1 MNNKSNY
8 YENKYSSDD
17 YYWGL
22 NPSSTC
28 LNVLK
33 FKPPEKPYK
42 LLELGCG
49 EGRNSIFFARNGYQ
63 VTTFDLAQAGVDKT
77 NKLADRLGLNVNAF
91 KADILDFRLE
101 DYFDIIFSTGNLHY
115 LPLELRE
122 EVFQNYKTFTNP
134 DGIHMLSVFVKKPF
148 IAPAPEKEINSHKW
162 YSGELFGLYHDWK
175 IEYCTEEIFDCMS
188 SRVPHKHATNRILS
202 RKIEVEI

>member
-1 MNNKSNY
+1 MNDKSNY
-8 YENKYSSDD
+8 YENKYSSEG

-63 VTTFDLAQAGVDKT
+63 VTTFDLAQGGVDKT
-77 NKLADRLGLNVNAF
+77 NRLADKLGLNINAF

-101 DYFDIIFSTGNLHY
+101 NNFDIIFSTGNLHY
-115 LPLELRE
+115 LPFELRE
-122 EVFQNYKTFTNP
+122 EVFQNYKKFTNP
-134 DGIHMLSVFVKKPF
+134 GGIHMLSVFINKPF
-148 IAPAPEKEINSHKW
+148 IAPSPEKEITSHKW
-162 YSGELFGLYHDWK
+162 YSGELFRLYHDWE

-188 SRVPHKHATNRILS
+188 SGIPHKHATNRMLS
-202 RKIEVEI
+202 KKIEEKI

>member
-1 MNNKSNY
+1 MNDKSNY
-8 YENKYSSDD
+8 YENKYSSED

-22 NPSSTC
+22 NPSPTC
-28 LNVLK
+28 LNVLR

-77 NKLADRLGLNVNAF
+77 NKLADKLGLNVNAF

-101 DYFDIIFSTGNLHY
+101 EKFDIIFSTGNLQY
-115 LPLELRE
+115 LPPELRE
-122 EVFQNYKTFTNP
+122 EVFQNYKNFTNP

-148 IAPAPEKEINSHKW
+148 VAPAPEKETNFHKW
-162 YSGELFGLYHDWK
+162 YSGELFRLYHDWK

-188 SRVPHKHATNRILS
+188 SGVPHKHATNRILS
-202 RKIEVEI
+202 RKLDDEI